1 MTHEILIVD
10 DEADI
15 RMLISGILSD
25 EGYEVREAGD
35 SDATLEA
42 IRTRRPGLVVLDIW
56 LQNSSLDGLELL
68 QMVMREQPALPIVM
82 ISGHGTIE
90 MAVKAIRHGA
100 YDFIEKPFKADRLL
114 LVVQRALEAAQLK
127 MEVEELRVRAGPPT
141 DLLGAS
147 PVVMH
152 LRQAIEK
159 VAPTG
164 SRVLI
169 TGPAGA
175 GKEVVAR
182 LLHERSRRS
191 GQPFVALNCATMHP
205 DRLESELFGTEAG
218 AEGPDSPA
226 KIGTF
231 ERAHG
236 GTLLLDEV
244 ADMPLETQG
253 KIVRV
258 LQEQTFA
265 RVGGSRMVE
274 VDVRVIASTNQDL
287 QGLIQQGDFREDLFY
302 RLSVVPIG
310 VPSLCERRE
319 DIPVLIEHFMSRSA
333 ELAGLSPRRLSEDA
347 MAALQAY
354 DWPGNVRQL
363 RNVVDWIL
371 IMAPGEA
378 DEPVYEDM
386 LPPDIGS
393 IAPAVSR
400 DKEGQEIMA
409 LPLREAREIF
419 ERKYLEA
426 QVTRFGGNIS
436 RTAAFIGMERS
447 ALHRKL
453 RTLGLSL
460 GDRQDSR
467 S

>member
-1 MTHEILIVD
+1 
-10 DEADI
+10 
-15 RMLISGILSD
+15 
-25 EGYEVREAGD
+25 
-35 SDATLEA
+35 
-42 IRTRRPGLVVLDIW
+42 
-56 LQNSSLDGLELL
+56 
-68 QMVMREQPALPIVM
+68 
-82 ISGHGTIE
+82 
-90 MAVKAIRHGA
+90 
-100 YDFIEKPFKADRLL
+100 
-114 LVVQRALEAAQLK
+114 
-127 MEVEELRVRAGPPT
+127 
-141 DLLGAS
+141 
-147 PVVMH
+147 
-152 LRQAIEK
+152 
-159 VAPTG
+159 
-164 SRVLI
+164 
-169 TGPAGA
+169 
-175 GKEVVAR
+175 
-182 LLHERSRRS
+182 
-191 GQPFVALNCATMHP
+191 
-205 DRLESELFGTEAG
+205 
-218 AEGPDSPA
+218 
-226 KIGTF
+226 
-231 ERAHG
+231 
-236 GTLLLDEV
+236 
-244 ADMPLETQG
+244 
-253 KIVRV
+253 
-258 LQEQTFA
+258 
-265 RVGGSRMVE
+265 
-274 VDVRVIASTNQDL
+274 
-287 QGLIQQGDFREDLFY
+287 
-302 RLSVVPIG
+302 
-310 VPSLCERRE
+310 
-319 DIPVLIEHFMSRSA
+319 MSRSA